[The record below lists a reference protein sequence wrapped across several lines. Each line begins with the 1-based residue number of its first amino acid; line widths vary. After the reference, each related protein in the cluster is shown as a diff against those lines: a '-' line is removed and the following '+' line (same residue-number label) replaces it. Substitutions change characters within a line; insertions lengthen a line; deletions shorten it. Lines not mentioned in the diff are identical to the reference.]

1 MGKVCRHCGA
11 VIGDNDRFCENCG
24 AKYEEV
30 NENFVNNPV
39 NEPVKYT
46 NYVQQSN
53 SDNYSYK
60 INKYSCGK
68 WFWLSSITLGIY
80 AIYWGYKLTKDI
92 NKLCKDKM
100 KPLPNYFLVIF
111 LSVIT
116 LGIYG
121 AYWSYQV
128 AKRLYEIS
136 PVYGVEVKEK
146 PHFMLL
152 MNELGMSIVGGT
164 SIFWVSYI
172 CNNMNIL
179 RMPYND
185 GFRNPDA
192 EIKRNY
198 SSTGNKVQLVISI
211 ILAIALMIMSVFNFV
226 NIFVESKEAT
236 ADSGK
241 YLLNSQ
247 MLIDNDGFQG
257 YIDEE
262 MDRIDS
268 DFQKSEC
275 SKENPGYNL
284 RYENVTP
291 SDSLDFRRDFD
302 VYISNR
308 ANDNINESDSPQ
320 FYYLLSDAD
329 RDGSIDSIL
338 IRFYSYGTMGNGWSD
353 FLGDEISETVKR
365 NLTVL
370 TDLSAE
376 KIDQVYETL
385 WGETKEGGTVG
396 WYNTNEPMA
405 CKAENF
411 YICAQYVSSGES
423 DFIFTSIQD
432 EEWLNNAFDNA
443 NIIDLSSNGTI

>member
-11 VIGDNDRFCENCG
+11 VIGDNDRYCENCG
-24 AKYEEV
+24 AKYENV
-30 NENFVNNPV
+30 NEGFVNNPV
-39 NEPVKYT
+39 NESAKYASYVLQSSPV
-46 NYVQQSN
+46 S
-53 SDNYSYK
+53 SDYK
-60 INKYSCGK
+60 INKYSYGK
-68 WFWLSSITLGIY
+68 WFWLSFVTLDIY

-152 MNELGMSIVGGT
+152 MNELGMSIVGGI
-164 SIFWVSYI
+164 SVLWVSYI
-172 CNNMNIL
+172 CKNMNIL

-211 ILAIALMIMSVFNFV
+211 ILAIALMIMSVFNFI
-226 NIFVESKEAT
+226 NIFVGSKEAT
-236 ADSGK
+236 TDSGK

-247 MLIDNDGFQG
+247 MLIDNDGLQG

-275 SKENPGYNL
+275 GKENPGYNL
-284 RYENVTP
+284 RYENVTS
-291 SDSLDFRRDFD
+291 SDSLDFSRDFD

-308 ANDNINESDSPQ
+308 ANDNIDASDSPQ
-320 FYYLLSDAD
+320 FQYSFGDTD
-329 RDGSIDSIL
+329 RDGRIDMVVIQ
-338 IRFYSYGTMGNGWSD
+338 FYSYGTIENGWGD
-353 FLGDEISETVKR
+353 FLWDEISETVKR

-370 TDLSAE
+370 TDLSTE
-376 KIDQVYETL
+376 KREEVYETL

-396 WYNTNEPMA
+396 WYNTNEPIA
-405 CKAENF
+405 CKTDNF
-411 YICAQYVSSGES
+411 YIYAQYVSSGES
-423 DFIFTSIQD
+423 NFIFTSIQAG
-432 EEWLNNAFDNA
+432 ESINNAVDYV
-443 NIIDLSSNGTI
+443 NIIDLSSNGAI